1 MSHVE
6 SIINKLVLY
15 VVITQLSFSALMA
28 ISTKVWAANS
38 EFDDHHNTDHEF
50 EESTYAVL
58 SFFTYLLLLNTL
70 LPISLQV
77 TLEIV
82 KVVQAY
88 FINLDA
94 LMYSWERDKMAKCAN
109 ASIVEDLG

>member
-6 SIINKLVLY
+6 GMVNKLVLY
-15 VVITQLSFSALMA
+15 VVLTQLSLSSVMA
-28 ISTKVWAANS
+28 IWTKIWSAGSN
-38 EFDDHHNTDHEF
+38 FDDHHNTDF
-50 EESTYAVL
+50 EYAENTYAIM

-82 KVVQAY
+82 KAVQAF
-88 FINLDA
+88 FINNDA
-94 LMYSWERDKMAKCAN
+94 LMYSWERDKLVKCQT